1 MKFLRS
7 KGMVSQSQ
15 RGWVYVDALI
25 GMVILAVAM
34 TAILLAYSRA
44 TSSASYS
51 KSYNQA
57 VLLAQSQLEL
67 IYNKEPIH
75 VADLE
80 TFKEPLK
87 EEQDKIQYETK
98 TDFRFVDEAQY
109 PNLYLCTVT
118 VEWKEPTAAK
128 NTVESVTLKSYFK
141 VVE

>member
-1 MKFLRS
+1 MNFLRN
-7 KGMVSQSQ
+7 KRMVLRSQH
-15 RGWVYVDALI
+15 GWVYVDALI

-57 VLLAQSQLEL
+57 VLLAQSRMER

-75 VADLE
+75 LTDLQS
-80 TFKEPLK
+80 FKEPLT
-87 EEQDKIQYETK
+87 EELDEIQYEIETE
-98 TDFRFVDEAQY
+98 FYFVNEAQY

-118 VEWKEPTAAK
+118 VKWKEPTVARD
-128 NTVESVTLKSYFK
+128 TVESITLKSYYK
-141 VVE
+141 IVE